1 MHRLVIVI
9 RKHFKYH
16 IQYVI
21 VCNMQN
27 LLNFDKTLPY
37 LKTLTPMKR
46 PFLYFLVYLIPKLV
60 SIKVSIADLS
70 VVLHS

>member
-9 RKHFKYH
+9 RKHFKYQ

-27 LLNFDKTLPY
+27 LLNFDETLPY
-37 LKTLTPMKR
+37 FCT
-46 PFLYFLVYLIPKLV
+46 FWFYLIPKLV